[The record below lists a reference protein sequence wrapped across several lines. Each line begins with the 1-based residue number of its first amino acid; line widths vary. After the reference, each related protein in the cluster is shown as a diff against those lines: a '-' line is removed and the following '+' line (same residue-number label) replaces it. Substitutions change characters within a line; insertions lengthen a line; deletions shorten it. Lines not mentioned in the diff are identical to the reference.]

1 MDRPAGRSIREGRP
15 LTDFLRAPAPA
26 VAAPGRCHLVCYPR
40 TDRPAPLPTSAGESE
55 GDDSPISELRSRP
68 ARPLLAG
75 SGESTERRAPFSVD
89 AALRG
94 HAPAVP
100 LELLRALGTGAS
112 ARVRRRAP
120 AGLSCLGRALHR
132 PVAGGASPGPVPP
145 AGRPL
150 DGCGPGNR
158 GAGAI
163 HSFRTSSNAIGTGA
177 AGPGSVWHCS
187 FGCNAMALGQ
197 RLREEGRRCTGALVS
212 RCSSR
217 HRGKRGANPERGP
230 IPGLGGD
237 AAGERFSPPSP

>member
-75 SGESTERRAPFSVD
+75 SGESTERRAAFSVD

-120 AGLSCLGRALHR
+120 AGLSCLGRAST
-132 PVAGGASPGPVPP
+132 A
-145 AGRPL
+145 PL
-150 DGCGPGNR
+150 PEELRLAQSLQRVGLWMDADR
-158 GAGAI
+158 EIEEQVQSI
-163 HSFRTSSNAIGTGA
+163 HSA
-177 AGPGSVWHCS
+177 PQ
-187 FGCNAMALGQ
+187 AMRLGQ
-197 RLREEGRRCTGALVS
+197 SLQDLGAFGTAYSLATRWLWASGYV
-212 RCSSR
+212 
-217 HRGKRGANPERGP
+217 K
-230 IPGLGGD
+230 
-237 AAGERFSPPSP
+237 